1 LFVSSS
7 TLPLPYFCLLADAF
21 NPKFLE
27 LVARIKEGIALD
39 ELLERDLLHKE
50 VDDVYSFPML
60 SIEFCERF
68 LEEMDNFCASG
79 LPITRPNSM
88 NNYGLVVNKIGLEPS
103 ITHFQHNYILP
114 VAKLLYP
121 KQAILFSN
129 NIYPPASHTHTQVH
143 THTHTQIQT
152 HTHTHTHTHTVNLHE
167 HRTQIGRSIRF
178 TPLLHG

>member
-1 LFVSSS
+1 MLHFPLTLFDSSS
-7 TLPLPYFCLLADAF
+7 TLPLPHFRLLADAF
-21 NPKFLE
+21 DPKFLE

-68 LEEMDNFCASG
+68 LEEMDNYFASG
-79 LPITRPNSM
+79 LPIKRPNSM

-103 ITHFQHNYILP
+103 ITHLQQNYILP

-129 NIYPPASHTHTQVH
+129 IIYPPRTDIHTHR
-143 THTHTQIQT
+143 
-152 HTHTHTHTHTVNLHE
+152 VNLRE